1 MIQIT
6 DWWIT
11 TLPEPAGC
19 IVFSIVT
26 KLLRIAPA
34 NVDRLIFDRLQ
45 KFDGSRILIG
55 VFRIKTHL
63 DEAMLSVVFW
73 NLQKRPRSEIV
84 GRMARERA
92 ADLVILTECDEDDDL
107 MLQSLR
113 DATGKQFRN
122 VDDLS
127 EKVRIFS
134 SLPISMVRPHS
145 NSLCGRISI
154 QRIILAKT
162 EFLLVA
168 VHLVSKLN
176 RTDSDQLQDAIELS
190 TQIKNAEKYFNH

>member
-1 MIQIT
+1 MGFRSTTPHTST
-6 DWWIT
+6 DPRDSKNGLVDHDAART
-11 TLPEPAGC
+11 C
-19 IVFSIVT
+19 RVHR
-26 KLLRIAPA
+26 LLDCYKAFTIAPA

-73 NLQKRPRSEIV
+73 NLKKRPRSEIV

-113 DATGKQFRN
+113 DSTGKQFRN
-122 VDDLS
+122 MDDLS
-127 EKVRIFS
+127 QKVRVFS
-134 SLPISMVRPHS
+134 CLPISMVRPYS
-145 NSLCGRISI
+145 NSACGRISI
-154 QRIILAKT
+154 QRIVLAKT
-162 EFLLVA
+162 EFYWWPCI
-168 VHLVSKLN
+168 S
-176 RTDSDQLQDAIELS
+176 
-190 TQIKNAEKYFNH
+190 